1 MAIRKARLLCMT
13 LAILLASTAC
23 SSGAEKTNTQVPQIR
38 SESAVEVA
46 DSASGVQMSDTTSSG
61 FLGSQFNQ
69 EKAVAKGTAYIDVS
83 SVANGYVAVSAV
95 ADKRLKFQVIRGNAT
110 YNYDMSNTGKP
121 SIFPL
126 QSGDGQYK
134 FRIMK
139 NVQDKKYA
147 EIHSV
152 VCDVKLSDPFQP
164 FLRPSDY
171 ANYSQNSRCVAK
183 AAEITKGMTNDLAKI
198 KAVYEYVCKTV
209 KYDRQKAATVKSGYL
224 PTPDETMATGE
235 KQAWIVNNSN
245 PNPYE
250 QLKFYDGEHFDFA
263 KPWWY
268 EDFMEDISIKTS
280 MRFMLAGDY
289 FIDLMRDFEI
299 LEVCRTGVVSLE
311 RGPSVMRD
319 VASV

>member
-1 MAIRKARLLCMT
+1 MKANAAHALKRTSAVLACSLLCAFVLVT
-13 LAILLASTAC
+13 LSACGGGGGAKIALPSLGESTAT
-23 SSGAEKTNTQVPQIR
+23 GADFVQPAEVWVPPAEAWGI
-38 SESAVEVA
+38 
-46 DSASGVQMSDTTSSG
+46 DTSGVYDGWVCASAESG
-61 FLGSQFNQ
+61 S
-69 EKAVAKGTAYIDVS
+69 
-83 SVANGYVAVSAV
+83 
-95 ADKRLKFQVIRGNAT
+95 RMKFQVICGNAT

-224 PTPDETMATGE
+224 PTPDETMATG
-235 KQAWIVNNSN
+235 KGICFDYASLAASMLRSQGIPTKVIFGYGSPDGLYHAWNMFYTKESGWVTVSYSINPSN
-245 PNPYE
+245 WTRMDLTFSANGADG
-250 QLKFYDGEHFDFA
+250 KFIGDGGNY
-263 KPWWY
+263 K
-268 EDFMEDISIKTS
+268 
-280 MRFMLAGDY
+280 
-289 FIDLMRDFEI
+289 
-299 LEVCRTGVVSLE
+299 
-311 RGPSVMRD
+311 D
-319 VASV
+319 VYMY

>member
-23 SSGAEKTNTQVPQIR
+23 SSGAEKTNTQVPQVR

-69 EKAVAKGTAYIDVS
+69 EKAVAKGTAYIDIS

-95 ADKRLKFQVIRGNAT
+95 ADKRLKFQVICGNAT

-152 VCDVKLSDPFQP
+152 VCDVKLSDPYQP

-224 PTPDETMATGE
+224 PTPDETMATG
-235 KQAWIVNNSN
+235 KGICFDYASLAASMLRSQGIPTKVIFGYVSPDGLYHAWNMFYTKESGWVTVSYSINPSN
-245 PNPYE
+245 WTRMDLTFSANGADG
-250 QLKFYDGEHFDFA
+250 KFIGDGGNY
-263 KPWWY
+263 K
-268 EDFMEDISIKTS
+268 
-280 MRFMLAGDY
+280 
-289 FIDLMRDFEI
+289 
-299 LEVCRTGVVSLE
+299 
-311 RGPSVMRD
+311 D
-319 VASV
+319 VYMY